1 MFNAILFLFL
11 ALIFSAF
18 FSAMEIAFLAS
29 NRLKIEVD
37 KTKGTLLSKLQ
48 TIFYRNESKIIA
60 FILLGNNVSLVV
72 YGISAAKLL
81 GPVLTGWGIES
92 EAGLLLLQ
100 TLLSTILVLVAAE
113 FIPKSLVQYNPNRFL
128 KIGTFPLFILYLVLF
143 VPTHIVLAISWIVLK
158 AFGYDQKTNQKV
170 FSKVDLE
177 HFVDDISERIDSEE
191 VSSEDM
197 NLLKNALDFSNVKAR
212 DCMIPRTEIIAVD
225 IDDSLDTV
233 MQLFIAKGL
242 SKVIIYRD
250 SIDNI
255 IGYVHS
261 YDLFK
266 SPQSIKQ
273 ILLPIHFV
281 PSVTTGEELLSK
293 FTEQSGNIAIVSD
306 EYGGTAGM
314 VTLEDV
320 IEEIF
325 GEIEDEHDKDNL
337 VEEKVSETHFRFSA
351 RTEIDYLN
359 EQYQLDIP
367 ESEEYETLGG
377 LILFKL
383 ANIPEKN
390 SRLKMD
396 GFSFVVDEVTD
407 RRIEIVSVYLKQ

>member
-1 MFNAILFLFL
+1 MFNAIFFLFI

-48 TIFYRNESKIIA
+48 TIFYRNESKVIA

-81 GPVLTGWGIES
+81 GPILVGWGIES

-100 TLLSTILVLVAAE
+100 TLFSTILVLFAAE

-128 KIGTFPLFILYLVLF
+128 KIGTFPLFILYIILF
-143 VPTHIVLAISWIVLK
+143 IPTHIILAISWVVLK

-170 FSKVDLE
+170 FSKIDLE
-177 HFVDDISERIDSEE
+177 HFVDDISERMDSEE

-225 IDDSLDTV
+225 IDDSLETV

-293 FTEQSGNIAIVSD
+293 FTKQSGNIVIVSD

-337 VEEKVSETHFRFSA
+337 VEEKLSETHFRFSA
-351 RTEIDYLN
+351 RVEIDYLN
-359 EQYQLDIP
+359 EQYQLNIP
-367 ESEEYETLGG
+367 ESEDYETLGG
-377 LILFKL
+377 LILFEL

-390 SRLKMD
+390 SKLKMN
-396 GFSFVVDEVTD
+396 GFSFVVEEVTD
-407 RRIEIVSVYLKQ
+407 RRIEIVSVYLKS

>member
-1 MFNAILFLFL
+1 MFNAIFFLFL

-60 FILLGNNVSLVV
+60 FILLGNNASLVV

-81 GPVLTGWGIES
+81 GPVLMGWGIES

-128 KIGTFPLFILYLVLF
+128 KIGTFPLFILYLILF

-325 GEIEDEHDKDNL
+325 GEIEDEHDRDNL
-337 VEEKVSETHFRFSA
+337 VEEKVSEIHFRFSA

-359 EQYQLDIP
+359 EQYQLNIP

-377 LILFKL
+377 LILFEL

-396 GFSFVVDEVTD
+396 GFSFVVEEVTD
-407 RRIEIVSVYLKQ
+407 RRIEIVSVYLKK

>member
-1 MFNAILFLFL
+1 MFNAIFFLFV
-11 ALIFSAF
+11 ALVFSAF

-81 GPVLTGWGIES
+81 GPILMGWGIES

-100 TLLSTILVLVAAE
+100 TLFSTILVLVAAE
-113 FIPKSLVQYNPNRFL
+113 FIPKSLVQYSPNRFL
-128 KIGTFPLFILYLVLF
+128 KIGTFPLFILYLILF
-143 VPTHIVLAISWIVLK
+143 VPTHIILAISWAVLK

-177 HFVDDISERIDSEE
+177 HFVDDISERMDSEE

-306 EYGGTAGM
+306 EYGGTAGI

-325 GEIEDEHDKDNL
+325 GEIEDEHDKDDL
-337 VEEKVSETHFRFSA
+337 VEDKVSETHYRFSA
-351 RTEIDYLN
+351 RVEIDYLN
-359 EQYQLDIP
+359 EQYQLNIP
-367 ESEEYETLGG
+367 ESEDYETLGG
-377 LILFKL
+377 LILFEL

-390 SRLKMD
+390 SKLKMD
-396 GFSFVVDEVTD
+396 GFSFVVEEVTD
-407 RRIEIVSVYLKQ
+407 RRIEIVSVYLKS

>member
-1 MFNAILFLFL
+1 MFNAFFFLFV
-11 ALIFSAF
+11 ALVFSAF

-100 TLLSTILVLVAAE
+100 TLLSTILVLVVAE

-128 KIGTFPLFILYLVLF
+128 KIGTFPLFVLYLILF
-143 VPTHIVLAISWIVLK
+143 VPTHIILAISWVVLK

-177 HFVDDISERIDSEE
+177 HFVDDISERMDSEE

-225 IDDSLDTV
+225 IDDSLETV

-337 VEEKVSETHFRFSA
+337 VEEKLSETHFRFSA
-351 RTEIDYLN
+351 RVEIDYLN
-359 EQYQLDIP
+359 EQYQLNIP
-367 ESEEYETLGG
+367 ESEDYETLGG
-377 LILFKL
+377 LILFEL

-390 SRLKMD
+390 SKLKMD
-396 GFSFVVDEVTD
+396 GFSFVVEEVTD
-407 RRIEIVSVYLKQ
+407 RRIEIVSVYLKS

>member
-1 MFNAILFLFL
+1 MFNAIFFLFL

-60 FILLGNNVSLVV
+60 FILLGNNASLVV

-81 GPVLTGWGIES
+81 GPVLMGWGIES

-128 KIGTFPLFILYLVLF
+128 KIGTFPLFILYLILF
-143 VPTHIVLAISWIVLK
+143 IPTHIVLAISWIVLK

-325 GEIEDEHDKDNL
+325 GEIEDEHDRDNL

-359 EQYQLDIP
+359 EQYQLNIP

-377 LILFKL
+377 LILFEL

-396 GFSFVVDEVTD
+396 GFSFVVEEVTD

>member
-1 MFNAILFLFL
+1 MFNAVCFLFI

-37 KTKGTLLSKLQ
+37 KSKGTIISKLQ
-48 TIFYRNESKIIA
+48 AIFYRNESKIIA
-60 FILLGNNVSLVV
+60 FILLGNNISLVV

-81 GPVLTGWGIES
+81 GPILTNWGIES
-92 EAGLLLLQ
+92 NAGLLLLQ
-100 TLLSTILVLVAAE
+100 TLLSTLLVLVAAE

-128 KIGTFPLFILYLVLF
+128 KIGSFPLFVLYIVLYI
-143 VPTHIVLAISWIVLK
+143 PTHVILAISWVILK
-158 AFGYDQKTNQKV
+158 TFGYDQKVNQKV

-177 HFVDDISERIDSEE
+177 HFVDDLSERMDGEE

-212 DCMIPRTEIIAVD
+212 DCMIPRTDIIAVD
-225 IDDSLDTV
+225 IDDSLETV

-266 SPQSIKQ
+266 SPNSIKQ

-306 EYGGTAGM
+306 EYGGTAGL

-325 GEIEDEHDKDNL
+325 GEIEDEHDRDDSI
-337 VEEKVSETHFRFSA
+337 EERISDTHFRFSA
-351 RTEIDYLN
+351 RVEIDYINEVYRLN
-359 EQYQLDIP
+359 IP
-367 ESEEYETLGG
+367 ESDAYETLGG
-377 LILFKL
+377 FILNEM

-390 SRLKMD
+390 ARLDID
-396 GFSFVVDEVTD
+396 GFRFIVEEVTD
-407 RRIEIVSVYLKQ
+407 RRIETIIVLLRK

>member
-1 MFNAILFLFL
+1 MFNAVCFLFI

-37 KTKGTLLSKLQ
+37 KSKGTIISKLQ
-48 TIFYRNESKIIA
+48 GIFYRNESKIIA
-60 FILLGNNVSLVV
+60 FILLGNNISLVV
-72 YGISAAKLL
+72 YGISAAKIL
-81 GPVLTGWGIES
+81 GPIFTNWGIES
-92 EAGLLLLQ
+92 DAGLLLLQ
-100 TLLSTILVLVAAE
+100 TLISTLLVLVAAE
-113 FIPKSLVQYNPNRFL
+113 FIPKSLVQFNPNRFL
-128 KIGTFPLFILYLVLF
+128 KIGTFPLFVLYILLY
-143 VPTHIVLAISWIVLK
+143 VPTHVILAISWVILK
-158 AFGYDQKTNQKV
+158 TFGYDQKVNQKV

-177 HFVDDISERIDSEE
+177 DFVDDLSERMDGEE

-212 DCMIPRTEIIAVD
+212 DCMIPRTDIIAVD

-233 MQLFIAKGL
+233 MQLFIARGL

-266 SPQSIKQ
+266 SPTSIKQ
-273 ILLPIHFV
+273 ILLPINFV

-325 GEIEDEHDKDNL
+325 GEIEDEHDRDDSI
-337 VEEKVSETHFRFSA
+337 EERISDTHFRFSA
-351 RTEIDYLN
+351 RVEIDYIN
-359 EQYQLDIP
+359 ELYQLNIP
-367 ESEEYETLGG
+367 ESDAYETLGG
-377 LILFKL
+377 LILNET

-390 SRLKMD
+390 ARLDID
-396 GFSFVVDEVTD
+396 GFRFIVEEVTD
-407 RRIEIVSVYLKQ
+407 RRIETIIVLIRK

>member
-1 MFNAILFLFL
+1 MFNAVCFLFI

-37 KTKGTLLSKLQ
+37 KSKGTIISKLQ
-48 TIFYRNESKIIA
+48 AIFYRNESKIIA
-60 FILLGNNVSLVV
+60 FILLGNNISLVV

-81 GPVLTGWGIES
+81 GPILTNWGIES
-92 EAGLLLLQ
+92 NAGLLLLQ
-100 TLLSTILVLVAAE
+100 TLLSTLLVLVSAE

-128 KIGTFPLFILYLVLF
+128 KIGSFPLFVLYIVLYI
-143 VPTHIVLAISWIVLK
+143 PTHVILAISWVILK
-158 AFGYDQKTNQKV
+158 TFGYDQKVNQKV

-177 HFVDDISERIDSEE
+177 HFVDDLSERMDGEE

-212 DCMIPRTEIIAVD
+212 DCMIPRTDIIAVD
-225 IDDSLDTV
+225 IDDSLETV

-266 SPQSIKQ
+266 SPNSIKQ

-306 EYGGTAGM
+306 EYGGTAGL

-325 GEIEDEHDKDNL
+325 GEIEDEHDRDDSI
-337 VEEKVSETHFRFSA
+337 EERISDTHFRFSA
-351 RTEIDYLN
+351 RVEIDYINEVYRLN
-359 EQYQLDIP
+359 IP
-367 ESEEYETLGG
+367 ESDAYETLGG
-377 LILFKL
+377 FILNEM

-390 SRLKMD
+390 ARLDID
-396 GFSFVVDEVTD
+396 GFRFIVEEVTD
-407 RRIEIVSVYLKQ
+407 RRIETIIVLLRK

>member
-1 MFNAILFLFL
+1 M
-11 ALIFSAF
+11 
-18 FSAMEIAFLAS
+18 S
-29 NRLKIEVD
+29 NLKNKNINTD
-37 KTKGTLLSKLQ
+37 L
-48 TIFYRNESKIIA
+48 
-60 FILLGNNVSLVV
+60 
-72 YGISAAKLL
+72 
-81 GPVLTGWGIES
+81 
-92 EAGLLLLQ
+92 AGLLVISIEQAVAGPYASGRLADAGARVIKIERPEGDFARKYDAAGGNKSSYFIWLNRGKESIC
-100 TLLSTILVLVAAE
+100 LDLKNIEDKKILINMVKEADVLIQNLMPGAVDRMVGD
-113 FIPKSLVQYNPNRFL
+113 FDQMQKLNPSLIRC
-128 KIGTFPLFILYLVLF
+128 
-143 VPTHIVLAISWIVLK
+143 
-158 AFGYDQKTNQKV
+158 
-170 FSKVDLE
+170 
-177 HFVDDISERIDSEE
+177 DISGYGSTG
-191 VSSEDM
+191 
-197 NLLKNALDFSNVKAR
+197 DFSNVKAR

-225 IDDSLDTV
+225 IDDSLETV

-337 VEEKVSETHFRFSA
+337 VEERLSETHFRFSA
-351 RTEIDYLN
+351 RVEIDYLN
-359 EQYQLDIP
+359 EQYQLNIP
-367 ESEEYETLGG
+367 ESEDYETLGG
-377 LILFKL
+377 LILFEL

-390 SRLKMD
+390 SKLKMD
-396 GFSFVVDEVTD
+396 GFSFVVEEVTD
-407 RRIEIVSVYLKQ
+407 RRIEIVSVYLKS

>member
-1 MFNAILFLFL
+1 MFNAFVFLFI
-11 ALIFSAF
+11 ALVFSAF

-128 KIGTFPLFILYLVLF
+128 KIGTFPLFVLYLILF
-143 VPTHIVLAISWIVLK
+143 VPTHIILAISWVVLK

-177 HFVDDISERIDSEE
+177 HFVDDISERMDSEE

-225 IDDSLDTV
+225 IDDSLETV

-337 VEEKVSETHFRFSA
+337 VEEKLSETHFRFSA
-351 RTEIDYLN
+351 RVEIDYLN
-359 EQYQLDIP
+359 EQYQLNIP
-367 ESEEYETLGG
+367 ESEDYETLGG
-377 LILFKL
+377 LILFEL

-390 SRLKMD
+390 SKLKMD
-396 GFSFVVDEVTD
+396 GFSFVVEEVTD
-407 RRIEIVSVYLKQ
+407 RRIEIVSVYIKS

>member
-1 MFNAILFLFL
+1 MFNAFFFLFI
-11 ALIFSAF
+11 ALVFSAF

-128 KIGTFPLFILYLVLF
+128 KIGTFPLFFLYLILF
-143 VPTHIVLAISWIVLK
+143 VPTHIILAISWVVLK

-177 HFVDDISERIDSEE
+177 HFVDDISERMDSEE

-225 IDDSLDTV
+225 IDDSLETV

-337 VEEKVSETHFRFSA
+337 VEEKLSETHFRFSA
-351 RTEIDYLN
+351 RVEIDYLN
-359 EQYQLDIP
+359 EHYQLNIP
-367 ESEEYETLGG
+367 ESEDYETLGG
-377 LILFKL
+377 LILFEL

-390 SRLKMD
+390 SKLKMD
-396 GFSFVVDEVTD
+396 RFSFVVEEVTD
-407 RRIEIVSVYLKQ
+407 RRIEIVSVYIKS

>member
-1 MFNAILFLFL
+1 MFNAFFFLFI
-11 ALIFSAF
+11 ALVFSAF

-128 KIGTFPLFILYLVLF
+128 KIGTFPLFVLYLILF
-143 VPTHIVLAISWIVLK
+143 VPTHIILAISWVVLK

-177 HFVDDISERIDSEE
+177 HFVDDISERMDSEE

-225 IDDSLDTV
+225 IDDSLETV

-337 VEEKVSETHFRFSA
+337 VEEKLSETHFRFSA
-351 RTEIDYLN
+351 RVEIDYLN
-359 EQYQLDIP
+359 EQYQLNIP
-367 ESEEYETLGG
+367 ESEDYETLGG
-377 LILFKL
+377 LILFEL

-390 SRLKMD
+390 SKLKMD
-396 GFSFVVDEVTD
+396 GFSFVVEEVTD
-407 RRIEIVSVYLKQ
+407 RRIEIVSVYLKS

>member
-1 MFNAILFLFL
+1 
-11 ALIFSAF
+11 
-18 FSAMEIAFLAS
+18 
-29 NRLKIEVD
+29 V
-37 KTKGTLLSKLQ
+37 
-48 TIFYRNESKIIA
+48 
-60 FILLGNNVSLVV
+60 
-72 YGISAAKLL
+72 
-81 GPVLTGWGIES
+81 
-92 EAGLLLLQ
+92 
-100 TLLSTILVLVAAE
+100 
-113 FIPKSLVQYNPNRFL
+113 
-128 KIGTFPLFILYLVLF
+128 
-143 VPTHIVLAISWIVLK
+143 VLK

-177 HFVDDISERIDSEE
+177 HFVDDISERMDSEE

-233 MQLFIAKGL
+233 MRLFIAKGL

-325 GEIEDEHDKDNL
+325 GEIEDEHDKDDL
-337 VEEKVSETHFRFSA
+337 VEEKLSETHFRFSA
-351 RTEIDYLN
+351 RVEIDYLN
-359 EQYQLDIP
+359 EQYQLNIP
-367 ESEEYETLGG
+367 ESEDYETLGG
-377 LILFKL
+377 LILFEL
-383 ANIPEKN
+383 ANIPDKN
-390 SRLKMD
+390 SKLKMD
-396 GFSFVVDEVTD
+396 GFSFVVEEVTD
-407 RRIEIVSVYLKQ
+407 RRIEIVSVYLKS

>member
-11 ALIFSAF
+11 ALVFSAF

-128 KIGTFPLFILYLVLF
+128 KIGTFPLFILYLILF